1 MTVLS
6 SPIRRG
12 LVATLLTATVTTAG
26 LVGTTTTA
34 AASPAPKGLTC
45 LGQGVDST
53 AKIRYGTE
61 KLIKAPVSKIWRL
74 QTDIARW
81 PSWQQPVTT
90 AKRLDHGPLRA
101 GSAFVWTTPAPPTP
115 TTPATVL
122 TITSTVQQ
130 ARHNTCLRWTGP
142 AIGTGLKIDKGTHVW
157 NFVPVRGGTLVRTE
171 ETWNG
176 AQVEVDPALS
186 TEILGMG
193 LEGWLNDL
201 KAAAEHTTCP

>member
-1 MTVLS
+1 MTIVS
-6 SPIRRG
+6 SSVRRG
-12 LVATLLTATVTTAG
+12 LVATLLTATVTAAG
-26 LVGTTTTA
+26 FLGATSTA
-34 AASPAPKGLTC
+34 AAAPSTTDLSCK
-45 LGQGVDST
+45 GQGVDSS

-61 KLIKAPVSKIWRL
+61 KFIKAPISKIWRL

-81 PSWQQPVTT
+81 PSWQAPVTT

-176 AQVEVDPALS
+176 AQVEADTALS
-186 TEILGMG
+186 TTMLGMG
-193 LEGWLNDL
+193 LEAWLNDL
-201 KAAAEHTTCP
+201 KAAAEHLSCG